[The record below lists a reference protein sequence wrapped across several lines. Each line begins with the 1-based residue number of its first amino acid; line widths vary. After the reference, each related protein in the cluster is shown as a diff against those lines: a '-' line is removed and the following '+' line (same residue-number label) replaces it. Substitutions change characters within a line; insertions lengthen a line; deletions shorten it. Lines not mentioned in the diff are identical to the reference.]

1 MALIELLHMDRDLD
15 ELIARRA
22 TARELRNVALEKG
35 FRTLADDGIRRILE
49 GMTSLAGSVPCGGS
63 DRAAALTPG

>member
-1 MALIELLHMDRDLD
+1 MALIELLHMDADLD

-22 TARELRNVALEKG
+22 TARELSKVALEKG

-49 GMTSLAGSVPCGGS
+49 GVTSLAEVSRVV
-63 DRAAALTPG
+63 DLTGRLR